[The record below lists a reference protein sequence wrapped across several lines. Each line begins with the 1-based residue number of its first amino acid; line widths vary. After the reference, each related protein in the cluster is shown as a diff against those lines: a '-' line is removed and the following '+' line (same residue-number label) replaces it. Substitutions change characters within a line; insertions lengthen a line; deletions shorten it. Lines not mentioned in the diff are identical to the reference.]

1 MSLRQIAAALLVIAL
16 AGCGPRQP
24 MSEEDKARA
33 VMLFAKPSYTPPYQ
47 VPYYPMQVGN
57 GGRSVSC
64 STIGGITNCY

>member
-1 MSLRQIAAALLVIAL
+1 MKPLAAALLVIAL
-16 AGCGPRQP
+16 AGCGDGRS
-24 MSEEDKARA
+24 MSQEDKALA
-33 VMLFAKPSYTPPYQ
+33 IMLFAKPSYTPPYQ

>member
-1 MSLRQIAAALLVIAL
+1 VKPLAAALLVIAL
-16 AGCGPRQP
+16 AGCGPQRP
-24 MSEEDKARA
+24 MSEEDRALA

-57 GGRSVSC
+57 GGHSFSC